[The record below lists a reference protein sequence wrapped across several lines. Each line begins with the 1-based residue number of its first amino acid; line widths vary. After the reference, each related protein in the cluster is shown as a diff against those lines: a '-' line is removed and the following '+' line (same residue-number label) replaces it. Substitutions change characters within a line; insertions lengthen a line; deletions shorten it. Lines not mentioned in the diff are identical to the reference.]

1 MKELAKTKQA
11 LVLSPQFKTVLKE
24 MDASPDPMYI
34 TGRAGT
40 GKSTLLRLFR
50 KTTDARVVVVAPTGI
65 AALNVQGQTI
75 HSFFGFPPK
84 LLHPSDLSV
93 RRNYRLYRKIDILVI
108 DEISMVR
115 ADMMDNIDRFLRI
128 NRGNPYEPFG
138 GVKLICFG
146 DLFQL
151 PPVIGTQEEREYLRT
166 HYDTPYFFS
175 ANVFKDNYDLII
187 HELRQVFR
195 QTDRSFINILDNVR
209 TQSIDYD
216 DINDLNGQVI
226 DEEFDDSFYIT
237 MCARNAQVQK
247 INREKLA
254 EVNTEEFEY
263 LARVSGDFSER
274 VFPTD
279 LNLKLRV
286 GAQVMFIKNDP
297 DKNFVNGTIG
307 KVVELDMDK
316 VVVQIVDSMGMI
328 KSITVERFTWEII
341 KYKTDPKNEKL
352 LKSDV
357 IGSFNQYPLKL
368 SWAITIHKSQ
378 GKTFDRAIIDLGKG
392 AFESGQA
399 YVALSRIR
407 TLDGVALRNP
417 LTPRDIFVDPR
428 ISEFHLNNR

>member
-1 MKELAKTKQA
+1 MEETN
-11 LVLSPQFKTVLKE
+11 
-24 MDASPDPMYI
+24 DPLYI

-50 KTTDARVVVVAPTGI
+50 KTTRSRVVVLAPTGI

-84 LLHPSDLSV
+84 LLHPSDITR
-93 RRNYRLYRKIDILVI
+93 RRNFRLYAKIDILVI

-128 NRGNPYEPFG
+128 NRGNLYEPFG

-151 PPVIGTQEEREYLRT
+151 PPVIATQEEREYLRT
-166 HYDTPYFFS
+166 HYNTPYFFS
-175 ANVFKDNYDLII
+175 AHVFKENYELII

-195 QTDRSFINILDNVR
+195 QTDRSFIQILDNVR

-216 DINDLNGQVI
+216 DVEALNNQVI
-226 DEEFDDSFYIT
+226 NETFDDSFYIT
-237 MCARNAQVQK
+237 MCARNAQVEK
-247 INREKLA
+247 INKEKLS
-254 EVNTEEFEY
+254 EVQTEEFEY
-263 LARVSGDFSER
+263 LARVTGDFSER
-274 VFPTD
+274 LFPTA
-279 LNLKLRV
+279 LNLRLRV
-286 GAQVMFIKNDP
+286 GAQVMFIKNDT
-297 DKNFVNGTIG
+297 DKNFVNGTVGIV
-307 KVVELDMDK
+307 KELDIDK
-316 VVVQIVDSMGMI
+316 VTVQIVDQQGMI
-328 KSITVERFTWEII
+328 KNIEVERFTWEII
-341 KYKTDPKNEKL
+341 KYKADPMNTTL

-407 TLDGVALRNP
+407 TLEGVALRQP

>member
-1 MKELAKTKQA
+1 MKELAKTKNA
-11 LVLSPQFKTVLKE
+11 LVLSNQFKLMLQDME
-24 MDASPDPMYI
+24 SSPEPMYV

-50 KTTDARVVVVAPTGI
+50 KTSDARIVVLAPTGI

-84 LLHPSDLSV
+84 LLHPSDINM

-128 NRGNPYEPFG
+128 NRGQPYTPFG

-146 DLFQL
+146 DLYQL
-151 PPVIGTQEEREYLRT
+151 PPVIGTQEEREYLHE
-166 HYDTPYFFS
+166 HYETPYFYS
-175 ANVFKDNYDLII
+175 ANVFKDNYDLVI
-187 HELRQVFR
+187 HELQQVFR
-195 QTDRSFINILDNVR
+195 QTDRNFINILDNVR

-216 DINDLNGQVI
+216 DVAELNEQVI
-226 DEEFDDSFYIT
+226 KEDFDDSFYIT
-237 MCARNAQVQK
+237 MCARNAQVQA

-254 EVNTEEFEY
+254 EVNTEEFQY
-263 LARVSGDFSER
+263 LARVTGDFSER
-274 VFPTD
+274 LFPTA

-297 DKNFVNGTIG
+297 DKNFVNGTVG
-307 KVVELDMDK
+307 MVTALDNDV
-316 VVVQIVDSMGMI
+316 VVVQIVTTDGLI
-328 KSITVERFTWEII
+328 KNITVERITWEII
-341 KYKTDPKNEKL
+341 KYKQDPADDKL
-352 LKSDV
+352 LKSQV

-417 LTPRDIFVDPR
+417 ITPRDIFVDPR
-428 ISEFHLNNR
+428 ITEFHLRNR

>member
-1 MKELAKTKQA
+1 MKELSKPKTP
-11 LVLSPQFKTVLKE
+11 LVLSNQFKLVLKE
-24 MDASPDPMYI
+24 MEEANEPLYI

-50 KTTDARVVVVAPTGI
+50 KTTDARIVVLAPTGI

-84 LLHPSDLSV
+84 LLHPSDITR
-93 RRNYRLYRKIDILVI
+93 RRNFKMYRKIDILVI

-128 NRGNPYEPFG
+128 NRGNPYEAFG

-151 PPVIGTQEEREYLRT
+151 PPVIGTQEEREFLRT
-166 HYDTPYFFS
+166 HYETPYFFS
-175 ANVFKDNYDLII
+175 AHVFREDYKLTI

-216 DINDLNGQVI
+216 DIQDLNNQVI
-226 DEEFDDSFYIT
+226 GEDFDDSFYIT
-237 MCARNAQVQK
+237 MCARNAQVQT
-247 INREKLA
+247 INKEKLL
-254 EVNTEEFEY
+254 EVQTEEFEF
-263 LARVSGDFSER
+263 LARVTGNFSER
-274 VFPTD
+274 LFPTN

-297 DKNFVNGTIG
+297 DKKYVNGTVG
-307 KVVELDMDK
+307 NVKELDNDK
-316 VVVQIVDSMGMI
+316 VVVQIVDQQGLI
-328 KSITVERFTWEII
+328 KNITVERITWEII
-341 KYKTDPKNEKL
+341 KYKPDPSDDKL

-399 YVALSRIR
+399 YVALSRCR
-407 TLDGVALRNP
+407 TLEGVALRHP
-417 LTPRDIFVDPR
+417 ITPRDIFVDPR

>member
-1 MKELAKTKQA
+1 MKEIAKTKNP
-11 LVLSPQFKTVLKE
+11 LVLSNQFKLILGEMEASKE
-24 MDASPDPMYI
+24 PLYI

-50 KTTDARVVVVAPTGI
+50 KTTKSRVVVVAPTGI

-84 LLHPSDLSV
+84 LLHPSDINR
-93 RRNYRLYRKIDILVI
+93 RRNFRMYRKIDILVI

-115 ADMMDNIDRFLRI
+115 ADMLDNIDRFLRI
-128 NRGNPYEPFG
+128 NRGNPYEAFG

-166 HYDTPYFFS
+166 HYETPYFFS
-175 ANVFKDNYDLII
+175 AHVFQEGYELCI
-187 HELRQVFR
+187 HELHQVFR
-195 QTDRSFINILDNVR
+195 QTDRGFINILDNVR

-216 DINDLNGQVI
+216 DIQDLNNQII
-226 DEEFDDSFYIT
+226 DDEFDDSFYIT

-247 INREKLA
+247 INKEKLA
-254 EVNTEEFEY
+254 EVNTEEFQY
-263 LARVSGDFSER
+263 LARVTGNFSER
-274 VFPTD
+274 VFPTE

-297 DKNFVNGTIG
+297 DKNFVNGTVG
-307 KVVELDMDK
+307 MVKELDNDK
-316 VVVQIVDSMGMI
+316 VVVQIVDQQGLI
-328 KSITVERFTWEII
+328 KNINVERITWEII
-341 KYKTDPKNEKL
+341 KYKPDPSNDKL

-378 GKTFDRAIIDLGKG
+378 GKTFDRAIIDFGKG

-407 TLDGVALRNP
+407 TLEGVALRQAI
-417 LTPRDIFVDPR
+417 TPRDIFVDPR